1 MIKTGKKVDSVVSVR
16 ELLSLLGGIYSSLID
31 VKHKGNLVET
41 LNKEPAKSVSRR
53 DFPVMREDAD
63 LEEVL
68 ETLILG
74 ERGYVVVLDKEDNIV
89 GLITDRDIIEFFK
102 EKKVGIRVSDVM
114 SSQLVT
120 MKHISSLCEVIR
132 EMNILNIRRIPLVRE
147 DGSVSGIVLARDII
161 NFIGSHTVF
170 KYITT
175 GLYEEFCK
183 LPSALVAREIATI
196 NPEADIGEASEKMLS
211 QKIDYLLVASRD
223 EIHGIV
229 TERDIIYGYVVLSRF

>member
-1 MIKTGKKVDSVVSVR
+1 M
-16 ELLSLLGGIYSSLID
+16 
-31 VKHKGNLVET
+31 ET

-53 DFPVMREDAD
+53 DFPVLREEAD

-120 MKHISSLCEVIR
+120 MKHTCNLCEVIQ

-147 DGSVSGIVLARDII
+147 DGSVSGIVLARDVI

-175 GLYEEFCK
+175 GSYEEFCK

-211 QKIDYLLVASRD
+211 QKIDYLLVASGD